1 MTDQR
6 EQERAAGYV
15 YAYEAATNTQ
25 ALLFGRGGTRRSE
38 IVYRVTL
45 TEDRAPSRQF
55 ELQMRGDFT
64 PWLDHELINQ
74 IGQAPVAVQGQV
86 DGQPFSVQF
95 DPDPTTPGNALF
107 RTRTGLHG
115 AVIRTHNSPWPVLVF
130 VAIAALA
137 DITLTALNDD
147 TNLTV
152 KVSVDTPVGD
162 ANVEIEVN
170 GRPPGE
176 GGAGK

>member
-74 IGQAPVAVQGQV
+74 IGQAPVAVQPSV
-86 DGQPFSVQF
+86 SGQPVLLKARQERGARLSFFFSLGSAV
-95 DPDPTTPGNALF
+95 PG
-107 RTRTGLHG
+107 
-115 AVIRTHNSPWPVLVF
+115 
-130 VAIAALA
+130 
-137 DITLTALNDD
+137 
-147 TNLTV
+147 
-152 KVSVDTPVGD
+152 
-162 ANVEIEVN
+162 
-170 GRPPGE
+170 
-176 GGAGK
+176 